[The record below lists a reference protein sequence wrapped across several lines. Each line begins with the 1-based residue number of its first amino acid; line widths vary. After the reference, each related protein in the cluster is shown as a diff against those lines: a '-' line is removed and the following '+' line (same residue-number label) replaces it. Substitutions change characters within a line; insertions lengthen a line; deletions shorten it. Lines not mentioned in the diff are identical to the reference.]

1 MRKDFFQ
8 HNSRD
13 CFSKDVEN
21 RFSFPT
27 QTSFYLVQGF
37 GKEVLVQFD
46 MDYCEGIAITTFAMR
61 PSTPDVEE
69 PPPKIKIT
77 VDAPEKPSFK
87 MEITLNV
94 NTKPYPPLDY
104 DVTIGQMK
112 WMKEACN
119 LGFELVE

>member
-94 NTKPYPPLDY
+94 NTGPYPPLDY
-104 DVTIGQMK
+104 DVTIGE
-112 WMKEACN
+112 MKETCN
-119 LGFELVE
+119 LKFELVE